1 MASHFEGIRRVKL
14 LKTRNLSLKTVPNG
28 IDRLVETSVDLAGTL
43 GPDSIASLSG
53 VEVSN
58 PVVD

>member
-1 MASHFEGIRRVKL
+1 M
-14 LKTRNLSLKTVPNG
+14 KTVPNG